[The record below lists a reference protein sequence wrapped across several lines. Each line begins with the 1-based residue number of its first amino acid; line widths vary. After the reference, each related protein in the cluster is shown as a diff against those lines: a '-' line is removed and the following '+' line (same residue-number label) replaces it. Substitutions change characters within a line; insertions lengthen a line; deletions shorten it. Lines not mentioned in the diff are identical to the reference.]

1 MASIKAYTFT
11 VIVCFNVID
20 LYKVVILFI
29 ISSAYVCINRV
40 ILCSFCQA
48 IYFVQAMANANYMY
62 SLIGLSSKIKSLIVR
77 FTVFSQL
84 MEIYF
89 LCVSTY
95 INTHTYAY
103 NTSEFNFL
111 NVAKYNKRS
120 SIMESKT

>member
-77 FTVFSQL
+77 FTVFFAINGDL
-84 MEIYF
+84 F
-89 LCVSTY
+89 PLCVN
-95 INTHTYAY
+95 IHKHTHICIQY
-103 NTSEFNFL
+103 
-111 NVAKYNKRS
+111 K
-120 SIMESKT
+120 